1 MAFLDERY
9 SYRRTIHAR
18 FPEPQPYL
26 GFLLNQPIV
35 LSLYS
40 CFSQL
45 IINGSELLR
54 NASWVPVSSSAGPG
68 GPYQYLSSHEI
79 TWRDRQ
85 QFLES
90 RGYMLRP
97 RLRPGWTPSW
107 LRTGTYWPR
116 AEDSAQLP
124 ARTRLVDAT
133 RIADGKLVYIKQVQ
147 TNDRESRIASVLSS
161 SEGPT
166 NHSVPILDTFVDSSD
181 ESISYMVMSF
191 LRILDEP
198 PFYAVG
204 EIVDFADQILEGL
217 VFMHSKGV
225 AHRDCSTPNLMMDAT
240 NMYPLGFHPVRD
252 RFLDDVSTR
261 APVIPRSYVEVKYYF
276 VDYGISSYFPPG
288 SQRELVLGTAGRD
301 QDVPELSD
309 EVPYDPFKVDIFTI
323 GNVFHQLFHENY
335 SNCEFFRSMPYNTG
349 GLSGVV

>member
-1 MAFLDERY
+1 M
-9 SYRRTIHAR
+9 
-18 FPEPQPYL
+18 
-26 GFLLNQPIV
+26 
-35 LSLYS
+35 
-40 CFSQL
+40 
-45 IINGSELLR
+45 
-54 NASWVPVSSSAGPG
+54 
-68 GPYQYLSSHEI
+68 
-79 TWRDRQ
+79 
-85 QFLES
+85 
-90 RGYMLRP
+90 
-97 RLRPGWTPSW
+97 
-107 LRTGTYWPR
+107 
-116 AEDSAQLP
+116 
-124 ARTRLVDAT
+124 
-133 RIADGKLVYIKQVQ
+133 KQVQ

-161 SEGPT
+161 YEGPT
-166 NHSVPILDTFVDSSD
+166 NHSVPVLDTFVDSSD
-181 ESISYMVMSF
+181 ESISYVVMSF

-198 PFYAVG
+198 PFHAVG

-225 AHRDCSTPNLMMDAT
+225 AHRDCSTPNIMMDAT

-323 GNVFHQLFHENY
+323 GNVFHQLFHEKY
-335 SNCEFFRSMPYNTG
+335 SNYEFFCASHRIDDAEQPCRSAF
-349 GLSGVV
+349 SGASPTTLAIYQASCNASASMVETERTRRPISCYHYF